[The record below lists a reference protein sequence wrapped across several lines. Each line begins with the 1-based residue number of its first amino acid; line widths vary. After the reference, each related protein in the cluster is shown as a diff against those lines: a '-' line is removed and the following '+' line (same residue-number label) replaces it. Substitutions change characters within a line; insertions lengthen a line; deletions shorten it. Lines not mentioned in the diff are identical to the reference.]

1 MTNAG
6 SPAGHRAWSRAA
18 GDFADRVPGGGRQS
32 LPAELAIDFG
42 ACGHVALFG
51 LENATTVILL
61 AVRHPREQDYP

>member
-1 MTNAG
+1 MC
-6 SPAGHRAWSRAA
+6 RAVVGNPFLR
-18 GDFADRVPGGGRQS
+18 
-32 LPAELAIDFG
+32 ELAIDFG